1 MKSQLIKK
9 SKAITT
15 AAVSLVAG
23 LVIGGAA
30 MYQYNIKIDIPFH
43 QKLAAKELDF
53 IRSARAANEVVDGK
67 RGDIDGLRFLARNGS
82 SLAYIYL
89 VSRERS
95 AAFKDNEILSEKSTD
110 EEISSTNTRDADK
123 YLLEAMD
130 NLDDYGLYVVLSASQ
145 EIFHQASRASI
156 RQKIENGE
164 TSKFIS
170 YHLKKSMHSSLTD
183 GEKAKLQSCYQRL
196 ESKILQRNNRPEFI
210 DSHGLCSDK
219 SNFIVFTPNTGHYGL
234 FDRIQAK
241 LGL

>member
-1 MKSQLIKK
+1 MKSQSIKK

-23 LVIGGAA
+23 LVIGGTA
-30 MYQYNIKIDIPFH
+30 MYQYNVKIDIPFH
-43 QKLAAKELDF
+43 QKLATKELDF
-53 IRSARAANEVVDGK
+53 IRSARAVDEIVDGK
-67 RGDIDGLRFLARNGS
+67 KGDMESLRFLARNGS

-95 AAFKDNEILSEKSTD
+95 ASFNDNGALSEKATD
-110 EEISSTNTRDADK
+110 EEISSTNTRGADK
-123 YLLEAMD
+123 YLLEAVD
-130 NLDDYGLYVVLSASQ
+130 NLDDYGLYVVLSASR
-145 EIFHQASRASI
+145 EIFDQASRNSI
-156 RQKIENGE
+156 RQTIENEE

-170 YHLKKSMHSSLTD
+170 YHLKKSMHSSLTE

-196 ESKILQRNNRPEFI
+196 ESKIIERNNRPEFI
-210 DSHGLCSDK
+210 DSHGICSDK